1 MRGGACA
8 ALFLAAG
15 LVPPAVEA
23 AATSALYDTHCSVC
37 HQRGA
42 VGAPGQYPRLAG
54 RVAAIAGNPD
64 GRAYIVSVVRNGL
77 SGAIKVDGVR
87 VAGLMP
93 ALPQLQGQ
101 ELASILN
108 YVTSL
113 EPAPPRK
120 PPRFSGAEV
129 ASLSKRV
136 LASQQLLSERESL
149 VSAGV
154 IP

>member
-1 MRGGACA
+1 
-8 ALFLAAG
+8 
-15 LVPPAVEA
+15 
-23 AATSALYDTHCSVC
+23 
-37 HQRGA
+37 
-42 VGAPGQYPRLAG
+42 VGAPGQFPRLAG
-54 RVAAIAGNPD
+54 RVATIAGNPD
-64 GRAYIVSVVRNGL
+64 GRAYLVGVVRNGL
-77 SGAIKVDGVR
+77 SGSIKVDGVM

-93 ALPQLQGQ
+93 ALPQLQVQ

-113 EPAPPRK
+113 EPAPTRK
-120 PPRFSGAEV
+120 PQRFSGAEV